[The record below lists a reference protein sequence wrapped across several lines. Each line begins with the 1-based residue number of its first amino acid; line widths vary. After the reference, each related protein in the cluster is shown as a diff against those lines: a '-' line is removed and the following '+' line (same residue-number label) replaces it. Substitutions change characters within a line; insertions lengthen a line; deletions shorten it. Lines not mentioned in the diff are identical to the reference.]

1 MAEELSM
8 QSGIERRTQR
18 RYDCYWP
25 ANCRRGEELVDR
37 VIVIDASTGGF
48 RIASS
53 IEVRVGQI
61 VVLELDEI
69 GTFTCEVRWTASDRF
84 GVVIQNA
91 GHELTASDVDYLAE
105 RLDWPTPIRDA
116 SF

>member
-25 ANCRRGEELVDR
+25 ANCRRDGELVDR
-37 VIVIDASTGGF
+37 VVVVDASTGGF
-48 RIASS
+48 CIASS
-53 IEVRVGQI
+53 IEVRAGQI
-61 VVLELDEI
+61 VVVELDEI

-105 RLDWPTPIRDA
+105 RLDWPAPIRDP